1 MVNLQ
6 LDVPLPANIRHAV
19 QRAAQSALRHQ
30 GQAGDADASIRIT
43 DDDVLR
49 TLNRSFMGID
59 APTDVL
65 SFPSG
70 EVDPETGRT
79 YLGDIAI
86 SYPRAR
92 RQAQSGGHET
102 LHEMQLL
109 AVHGI
114 LHLLG
119 YDHATPEEKARMW
132 RMQAE
137 ILHAIGCPLS
147 PP

>member
-6 LDVPLPANIRHAV
+6 LDTAIPQEIQQAIHQAV
-19 QRAAQSALRHQ
+19 RVALRHQ
-30 GQAGDADASIRIT
+30 AQDDTLDLSIRVT
-43 DDDVLR
+43 DDAALQV
-49 TLNRSFMGID
+49 LNRTYLGID

-70 EVDPETGRT
+70 EVDPESGRP

-86 SYPRAR
+86 SYPRACQ
-92 RQAQSGGHET
+92 QANAGGHAP

-109 AVHGI
+109 TVHGV

-119 YDHATPEEKARMW
+119 YDHATPEEKESMW
-132 RMQAE
+132 QAQAQ
-137 ILHAIGCPLS
+137 ILEALGCPLS